1 MGQTD
6 GFAASPLEVCI
17 GCQERGRTILV
28 TRPDVNKMQWSEQDI
43 RIDFFRGSGPGG
55 QHRNTSETGVR
66 ITHLPTGVVVT
77 ATESRSRHQNL
88 QRAMIRLEEKLAARL
103 RKKRPRIATRPG
115 RGAIARRLDGK
126 RKQAEKKR
134 GRKQVDD

>member
-1 MGQTD
+1 MN
-6 GFAASPLEVCI
+6 EK
-17 GCQERGRTILV
+17 
-28 TRPDVNKMQWSEQDI
+28 DV

-88 QRAMIRLEEKLAARL
+88 QRAMVRLEEKLAARL
-103 RKKRPRIATRPG
+103 RRKRPRIATRPG
-115 RGAIARRLDGK
+115 KGAIARRLDGK

>member
-6 GFAASPLEVCI
+6 GFAASLLEVRI